1 MKRIPALFTGLLLF
15 ILLSA
20 GAFAASAGYR
30 SQLDAAEAGIYDALL
45 ENIENREGSFTYAFS
60 PFLEFD
66 ESDEAQKELQRM
78 TFRAYEAFYRDHPEI
93 FWVDKNGGISVRPEL
108 SMSGGYCRASGIAIT
123 TTFTEEGSI
132 AQKQQELEGALSTLL
147 GQAGGSE
154 YERLAAVHDYL
165 VSHCDYNMKAKAGA
179 SRYPDA
185 YEAYGALVDGSAVC
199 EGYAK
204 AMKMACDRMG
214 IPCVLI
220 GGNANGEAHMWNYVQ
235 LDGGWYLLDAT
246 FDDPV
251 GGSPTRDYFLKGS
264 ASTASSHQPGGG
276 FLQGF
281 NSKLVDPTL
290 SEQDYKPGQKASSSG
305 KKASSE
311 EAATHQVTFTSSG
324 GGSYEVK
331 LSGSTTGGI
340 DNGQRIEDGAVLAV
354 TALPREGYVLDEIY
368 IDFGNKYIS
377 ETEKKRV
384 LFKVTDDC
392 TITVT
397 FKAEE

>member
-1 MKRIPALFTGLLLF
+1 
-15 ILLSA
+15 
-20 GAFAASAGYR
+20 
-30 SQLDAAEAGIYDALL
+30 
-45 ENIENREGSFTYAFS
+45 
-60 PFLEFD
+60 
-66 ESDEAQKELQRM
+66 
-78 TFRAYEAFYRDHPEI
+78 
-93 FWVDKNGGISVRPEL
+93 
-108 SMSGGYCRASGIAIT
+108 
-123 TTFTEEGSI
+123 
-132 AQKQQELEGALSTLL
+132 
-147 GQAGGSE
+147 
-154 YERLAAVHDYL
+154 
-165 VSHCDYNMKAKAGA
+165 
-179 SRYPDA
+179 
-185 YEAYGALVDGSAVC
+185 
-199 EGYAK
+199 
-204 AMKMACDRMG
+204 MKMACDRMG

>member
-1 MKRIPALFTGLLLF
+1 MKKIRAVCTGLLLF
-15 ILLSA
+15 VLMAVS
-20 GAFAASAGYR
+20 AFAAGTSYR
-30 SQLDAAEAGIYDALL
+30 SQLQASEAGIYDTIL
-45 ENIENREGSFTYAFS
+45 ENLENRESSFTHTFS

-66 ESDEAQKELQRM
+66 EGDEAQKELQRM

-93 FWVDKNGGISVRPEL
+93 FWVNKSGGLSVQPEL
-108 SMSGGYCRASGIAIT
+108 SMSGGYCRANGIIIKAS
-123 TTFTEEGSI
+123 FTDESNI
-132 AQKQQELEGALSTLL
+132 AQKQQKLESALSTLI

-165 VSHCDYNMKAKAGA
+165 VNNCTYNMKAKASA

-185 YEAYGALVDGSAVC
+185 YESYGALVDGSAVC

-220 GGNANGEAHMWNYVQ
+220 GGNANGEDHMWNYVQ

-264 ASTASSHQPGGG
+264 ASTAASHKPGGG

-281 NSKLVDPTL
+281 KSGLKDPTL
-290 SEQDYKPGQKASSSG
+290 SEKDYTPGQRSSSSQT
-305 KKASSE
+305 ASE
-311 EAATHQVTFTSSG
+311 GEPDFHRVTFNSSQ

-340 DNGQRIEDGAVLAV
+340 DNGQRIADGAVLAV
-354 TALPREGYVLDEIY
+354 TALPRDGYALGEIY
-368 IDFGNKYIS
+368 VDFGDKYIS
-377 ETEKKRV
+377 ETVKKRV

-397 FKAEE
+397 FKEKE